1 MLDREA
7 RSTSSRAQRT
17 LAAGFAAA
25 AIIGA
30 AVAAQQNSVL
40 PQPRADRL
48 PAPQQGTA
56 NRNLRVARPEG
67 VMPAVPPGFTVT
79 SYADLQSPRMMVYA
93 PNGDLFISSPATN
106 SITVLRDANNDGVFE
121 ARSVFAGDAARATQP
136 APAPQSGS
144 ADTADRAWRRR
155 TAAAASDIR
164 TA

>member
-67 VMPAVPPGFTVT
+67 VMPAVPP
-79 SYADLQSPRMMVYA
+79 SS
-93 PNGDLFISSPATN
+93 IS
-106 SITVLRDANNDGVFE
+106 
-121 ARSVFAGDAARATQP
+121 ARSIVAVPFADGAGA
-136 APAPQSGS
+136 
-144 ADTADRAWRRR
+144 
-155 TAAAASDIR
+155 
-164 TA
+164 